1 MLVSECCNATPW
13 NGMIELERCGSCKE
27 WCEFVDDESFE

>member
-13 NGMIELERCGSCKE
+13 NGMIELERCGDCKE
-27 WCEFVDDESFE
+27 WCEFIDDESFE

>member
-13 NGMIELERCGSCKE
+13 LGDTEHGRCGDCKE
-27 WCEFVDDESFE
+27 NCEFVDDETFE